1 MESKLKHLSNLLQG
15 FFGSPVGIGPLI
27 TNLILTSDVGGKTS
41 VGIARPGTTSH
52 TIVDIPEQ
60 HAFKTDVSGLATVE
74 DHTEATVHDFT
85 PTDTTAVVEG
95 NPGGATESIA
105 NAVLDSHISA
115 VGGSILNVG
124 GLTERGVGARD
135 VMVITRN
142 HNRSGQF
149 TASDS
154 VVEGTGDG
162 GTGVTISVEN
172 TSLRAHNELVGA
184 GLLDPLKVIGQ
195 LGTYRSG
202 RSRGDVIAED
212 LSGDLVGLLQI
223 AFQTGSANPAE
234 RTEAEREDVA
244 HDILD
249 VGRIAEAADAVGL
262 LAFLGEDVG
271 TSTRSLQQ
279 EAVTV
284 IPEEHATSGKLVD
297 GGDLTSQGFL
307 DEGLELDGVIVHHLA
322 GFLEGELD
330 RVVAAHPRVVERGL
344 IGAEFDQE
352 LVFFSETFPEV
363 DDVTQEADGEGFLF

>member
-27 TNLILTSDVGGKTS
+27 TNLILTSDVGDKTS

-60 HAFKTDVSGLATVE
+60 HAFKTDVGGLATVE

-172 TSLRAHNELVGA
+172 TSLLA
-184 GLLDPLKVIGQ
+184 
-195 LGTYRSG
+195 
-202 RSRGDVIAED
+202 
-212 LSGDLVGLLQI
+212 
-223 AFQTGSANPAE
+223 PACSI
-234 RTEAEREDVA
+234 
-244 HDILD
+244 H
-249 VGRIAEAADAVGL
+249 
-262 LAFLGEDVG
+262 
-271 TSTRSLQQ
+271 
-279 EAVTV
+279 
-284 IPEEHATSGKLVD
+284 
-297 GGDLTSQGFL
+297 
-307 DEGLELDGVIVHHLA
+307 
-322 GFLEGELD
+322 
-330 RVVAAHPRVVERGL
+330 
-344 IGAEFDQE
+344 
-352 LVFFSETFPEV
+352 
-363 DDVTQEADGEGFLF
+363 